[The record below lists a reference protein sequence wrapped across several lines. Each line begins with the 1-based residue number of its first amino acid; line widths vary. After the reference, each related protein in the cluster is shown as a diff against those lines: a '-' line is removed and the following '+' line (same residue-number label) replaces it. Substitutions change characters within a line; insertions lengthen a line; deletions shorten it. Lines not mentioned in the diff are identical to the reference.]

1 MSLALG
7 LTACAA
13 SPPSVSIDPKPVS
26 QLVEAKPP
34 SALLEPCQGPVDL
47 RGYQGLSAGPVERL
61 WFVDRESLV
70 DCKTRKDAL
79 QTFYTGRD
87 AGLAGAR

>member
-13 SPPSVSIDPKPVS
+13 SPPSVSIDAKPVL
-26 QLVEAKPP
+26 QLAEAKPP
-34 SALLEPCQGPVDL
+34 TALLEPCQSPVDL

-61 WFVDRESLV
+61 WFVDRENLV
-70 DCKTRKDAL
+70 DCKARKDAL
-79 QTFYTGRD
+79 QSFYQSRD
-87 AGLAGAR
+87 TGLAATQ